1 MIDNQLICSGD
12 ACPLRFT
19 CLRWQN
25 WLNNEDDDANEMSP
39 DYHPDCRGYFC
50 KDYTQKEYYGQ

>member
-12 ACPLRFT
+12 ARPLRFT

-25 WLNNEDDDANEMSP
+25 WLNNEDDDAVEMFP
-39 DYHPDCRGYFC
+39 DYHPDCRGYTC

>member
-39 DYHPDCRGYFC
+39 DYREDGCRSYQ
-50 KDYTQKEYYGQ
+50 QKEFYGQ